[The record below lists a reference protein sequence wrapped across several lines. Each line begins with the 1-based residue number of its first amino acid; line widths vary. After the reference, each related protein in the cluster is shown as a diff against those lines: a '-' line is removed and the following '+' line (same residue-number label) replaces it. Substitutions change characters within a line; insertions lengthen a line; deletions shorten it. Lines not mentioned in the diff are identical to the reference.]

1 MSNMPSPASRRQGIQ
16 SVEVAGPLL
25 AALAAHEG
33 PMMLK
38 DLAQAARMPAA
49 KAHRY
54 LVSLARLGLVVQD
67 AATGRYDLG
76 PFALELGLAALGR
89 LDAAKPA
96 QRAVEELSERL
107 NETVVLAAWGT
118 YGATFIRI
126 AEPLRAVTVSL
137 RAGAV
142 APLTVSAMGQV
153 FAAFLP
159 KSATE
164 AMLKR
169 ELETNRKGTN
179 PMAPGTR
186 AALDALLGEVRRHHL
201 ATAESAFAPG
211 VNSFA
216 APIFDHTGRIIF
228 GMAVIGYA
236 GQIGS
241 GIASATARA
250 LLEAAQGVSAQLG
263 YIQRETLA
271 ATKPA
276 PRRAVKGA

>member
-1 MSNMPSPASRRQGIQ
+1 MSPSSPSAARRQGIQ

-33 PMMLK
+33 PMMLR
-38 DLAQAARMPAA
+38 DLAQAAKMPAA

-67 AATGRYDLG
+67 TTGRYDLG

-96 QRAVEELSERL
+96 ARAVEELSEQL

-142 APLTVSAMGQV
+142 APLTISAMGQI
-153 FAAFLP
+153 FAAHLP

-164 AMLKR
+164 ALLKR
-169 ELETNRKGTN
+169 ELEANRKGAT
-179 PMAPGTR
+179 PQAPATR
-186 AALDALLGEVRRHHL
+186 EALDTLLDEVRRKGM
-201 ATAESAFAPG
+201 AMAESAFAPG
-211 VNSFA
+211 VNSYA
-216 APIFDHTGRIIF
+216 APIFDHTGRIVF
-228 GMAVIGYA
+228 GMAIIGYA
-236 GQIGS
+236 GQIGAGLS
-241 GIASATARA
+241 SPAAKA
-250 LLEAAQGVSAQLG
+250 LHEAARGVSAQLG
-263 YIQRETLA
+263 YIQRA
-271 ATKPA
+271 PA
-276 PRRAVKGA
+276 PLPGVAAKRGAKAA